1 MGGVSIHLHIHQKGN
16 HLRLEDQD
24 HQATTSNNRAQRT
37 PTRWD
42 NVKIFGKVSFSHMI
56 TRPANGK
63 SVGDFLGI
71 IVNGRVD
78 HGIGRVVPYSP
89 ADTKRRFQCLLLVV
103 EAKTAFNLTRALPEL
118 VVYLA
123 SIHQSRL
130 QRQRGNATVYGVV
143 SDGYSYIFVTI
154 THDGVLKQSRRFEVA
169 GGDIQTVL
177 GCLKYTL
184 EMSAS
189 MSPNLTPEQDGGEP
203 DEDHSDSDGESSMD
217 IDDSGYFTPP
227 E

>member
-1 MGGVSIHLHIHQKGN
+1 MLNEVLTAIVSIVVPSWVAFPHLHIHQKGN

-24 HQATTSNNRAQRT
+24 HQATAGNNRAQRT

-89 ADTKRRFQCLLLVV
+89 ADKQTSLPVPP
-103 EAKTAFNLTRALPEL
+103 TR
-118 VVYLA
+118 
-123 SIHQSRL
+123 
-130 QRQRGNATVYGVV
+130 
-143 SDGYSYIFVTI
+143 
-154 THDGVLKQSRRFEVA
+154 
-169 GGDIQTVL
+169 
-177 GCLKYTL
+177 C
-184 EMSAS
+184 
-189 MSPNLTPEQDGGEP
+189 
-203 DEDHSDSDGESSMD
+203 
-217 IDDSGYFTPP
+217 
-227 E
+227 